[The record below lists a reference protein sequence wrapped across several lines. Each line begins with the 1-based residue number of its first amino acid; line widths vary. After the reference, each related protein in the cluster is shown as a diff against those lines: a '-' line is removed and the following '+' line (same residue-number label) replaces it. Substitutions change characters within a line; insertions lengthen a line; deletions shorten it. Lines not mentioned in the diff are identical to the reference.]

1 MPVNPY
7 EGLQQAAWGGKALTT
22 NTSGGTG
29 GQRLGGKQ
37 NFGTQG
43 IDSSSNS
50 QTFGRIGGRPEQ
62 ANTSRGSGPAPT
74 EAVLKP
80 TPQAS
85 SRQNNAAA
93 TMGAP
98 DYGGYKTTPEP
109 SARKAAFGGNAGNQ
123 QRGNGFNITTGD
135 ITIGN
140 NNTAR
145 NARGGVGNNNG
156 DGNNNSV
163 TSGDIDASSMTAGRD
178 ASRGSKAT
186 RTPGTPGR
194 RRITPVR
201 RTGGPAPAGPA
212 PAGPAPA
219 GPTPPAG
226 GAPTPAIAGGKEPL
240 ALGTGTA
247 GTSPTVPT
255 STEPKAK
262 PTRAEKIA
270 EVASRGSTAGE
281 RSAATSAQ
289 ERISGAPK
297 GPVGK
302 MGSGTDAEQTSN
314 FKGLQGAVSKSA
326 TAGGAKEPMN
336 QRGQGSSGMPTA
348 QSTSGGAMANLE
360 KNKAKPSSPTT
371 ASAPEP
377 TNASGTKKDAP
388 HGVFPNGMPRPAPRD
403 LSGEI
408 GPRKNSDG
416 TEDKRKYAVGGQPSV
431 YGEQGEDSKYRGVQ
445 PAALQPNRAR
455 KNGSETAESTTA
467 PPAAAKEKVKTAAK
481 KKVEKAVSAPPTNAS
496 AKKKS
501 KGPVEKTGT
510 TNSQPKGP
518 VEKTGTTNRKPKG
531 PVGKMGGGTDDEQ
544 TSNFKGLQGAV
555 KKSAKKEEK

>member
-7 EGLQQAAWGGKALTT
+7 EGLQQAAWGGKALTV
-22 NTSGGTG
+22 NTQGGTG

-37 NFGTQG
+37 NFGAQGVEQANTTQSG
-43 IDSSSNS
+43 
-50 QTFGRIGGRPEQ
+50 GRMGGRPEQ

-74 EAVLKP
+74 ENVLKP

-85 SRQNNAAA
+85 SRQNTAAA

-98 DYGGYKTTPEP
+98 DYGGYKAESAP

-145 NARGGVGNNNG
+145 GGRGGTNNLNG
-156 DGNNNSV
+156 DGNTVGDNSFSNNKNDGGKTQVS
-163 TSGDIDASSMTAGRD
+163 GRD
-178 ASRGSKAT
+178 SVMGKGTS
-186 RTPGTPGR
+186 GTPGR

-201 RTGGPAPAGPA
+201 RTGGPAGPA

-226 GAPTPAIAGGKEPL
+226 GAPAIGAGGKAPAGGAPTPATPAIAGGKAPL

-262 PTRAEKIA
+262 PTREEKIA

-281 RSAATSAQ
+281 RSAATAAQ
-289 ERISGAPK
+289 GRISGAPK
-297 GPVGK
+297 GPVGQL
-302 MGSGTDAEQTSN
+302 GSGTDAEQTSN
-314 FKGLQGAVSKSA
+314 FKGLQGNVSKSA

-336 QRGQGSSGMPTA
+336 QSGQGSAGMPTA

-360 KNKAKPSSPTT
+360 KNKAKSSSPTT

-388 HGVFPNGMPRPAPRD
+388 HGVFPNGMPRPAPATGD
-403 LSGEI
+403 AGKI
-408 GPRKNSDG
+408 GPRMNPDG
-416 TEDKRKYAVGGQPSV
+416 TEDKTKYAVGGQPSV
-431 YGEQGEDSKYRGVQ
+431 YGAAGKDSKYRGVQ
-445 PAALQPNRAR
+445 PAAIQPDPAL
-455 KNGSETAESTTA
+455 KNGSKTAKETSA

-510 TNSQPKGP
+510 TNKKPKGT
-518 VEKTGTTNRKPKG
+518 VEKTGTTWSP
-531 PVGKMGGGTDDEQ
+531 TQ
-544 TSNFKGLQGAV
+544 TF
-555 KKSAKKEEK
+555 AKKEDK

>member
-7 EGLQQAAWGGKALTT
+7 EGLQQAAWGGKALTV
-22 NTSGGTG
+22 NTQGGTG

-37 NFGTQG
+37 NFGAQGVEQANTTQSG
-43 IDSSSNS
+43 
-50 QTFGRIGGRPEQ
+50 GRMGGRPEQ
-62 ANTSRGSGPAPT
+62 ANTSRVSGPAPT
-74 EAVLKP
+74 DNVLRP

-98 DYGGYKTTPEP
+98 DYGGYKAESAP

-145 NARGGVGNNNG
+145 GGRGGTNNLNG
-156 DGNNNSV
+156 DGNTVGDNSFSNNKNDGGKTQVS
-163 TSGDIDASSMTAGRD
+163 GRD
-178 ASRGSKAT
+178 SVMGK
-186 RTPGTPGR
+186 GTPGR

-201 RTGGPAPAGPA
+201 RTGGPAGPA

-219 GPTPPAG
+219 GPTPPPAGGAPAIGAGGKAPAG
-226 GAPTPAIAGGKEPL
+226 GAPTPATPAIAGGKAPL

-262 PTRAEKIA
+262 PTREEKIA

-281 RSAATSAQ
+281 RSAATAAQ
-289 ERISGAPK
+289 GRISGAPK
-297 GPVGK
+297 GPVGQL
-302 MGSGTDAEQTSN
+302 GSGTDAEQTSN

-336 QRGQGSSGMPTA
+336 QRGQGSAGMPTA

-388 HGVFPNGMPRPAPRD
+388 HGVFPNGMPRPAPKD

-416 TEDKRKYAVGGQPSV
+416 TEDKRKYTTEPS
-431 YGEQGEDSKYRGVQ
+431 YEQKKTGKGVQ
-445 PAALQPNRAR
+445 PSEIQPDPAL
-455 KNGSETAESTTA
+455 KNGSKTAKETSA

-481 KKVEKAVSAPPTNAS
+481 KKVEKAVSKAPTNAS

-501 KGPVEKTGT
+501 KGPV
-510 TNSQPKGP
+510 
-518 VEKTGTTNRKPKG
+518 
-531 PVGKMGGGTDDEQ
+531 GKMGGGTDAEQ

>member
-22 NTSGGTG
+22 NTQGGTG
-29 GQRLGGKQ
+29 GQRIGGKQ
-37 NFGTQG
+37 GGAQGVEAANTTQ
-43 IDSSSNS
+43 S
-50 QTFGRIGGRPEQ
+50 GGRMGGGMQQ
-62 ANTSRGSGPAPT
+62 ANTSRGEGPAPT
-74 EAVLKP
+74 KGELKP

-98 DYGGYKTTPEP
+98 DYGGYKTESAP

-145 NARGGVGNNNG
+145 GGRGGTNNLNG
-156 DGNNNSV
+156 DNNTVGDNSFSNNKNDGGKTQV
-163 TSGDIDASSMTAGRD
+163 SGRD
-178 ASRGSKAT
+178 SVMGKGTS
-186 RTPGTPGR
+186 GTPGR

-201 RTGGPAPAGPA
+201 RTGGPAG

-219 GPTPPAG
+219 GPTPPPAGGAPAG
-226 GAPTPAIAGGKEPL
+226 GAPTPATPAIAGGKAPL

-262 PTRAEKIA
+262 PTREEKIA

-281 RSAATSAQ
+281 RSAATAAQ
-289 ERISGAPK
+289 GRISGAPK
-297 GPVGK
+297 GPVGQL
-302 MGSGTDAEQTSN
+302 GSGTDAEQTSN
-314 FKGLQGAVSKSA
+314 FKGLQGNVSKSA

-336 QRGQGSSGMPTA
+336 QRGQGSAGMPTA

-416 TEDKRKYAVGGQPSV
+416 TEDKRKYTTEPS
-431 YGEQGEDSKYRGVQ
+431 YEQKKTGKGVQ
-445 PAALQPNRAR
+445 PSEIQPDPAL
-455 KNGSETAESTTA
+455 KNGSKTAKETSA

-510 TNSQPKGP
+510 TNKKPKGT
-518 VEKTGTTNRKPKG
+518 VEKTGTTWSP
-531 PVGKMGGGTDDEQ
+531 TQ
-544 TSNFKGLQGAV
+544 TF
-555 KKSAKKEEK
+555 AKKEDK

>member
-7 EGLQQAAWGGKALTT
+7 EGLQQAAWGGKALTA
-22 NTSGGTG
+22 NTQGGTG
-29 GQRLGGKQ
+29 GQRIGGKQ
-37 NFGTQG
+37 QFGAQG
-43 IDSSSNS
+43 V
-50 QTFGRIGGRPEQ
+50 EQ
-62 ANTSRGSGPAPT
+62 ANLTQSGGRMGTGMQQAYTSRGSGPEPT
-74 EAVLKP
+74 KAELKP

-85 SRQNNAAA
+85 SRQNTAAA

-98 DYGGYKTTPEP
+98 DYGGYKAESAP

-145 NARGGVGNNNG
+145 GGRGGTNNLNG
-156 DGNNNSV
+156 DGNTVGDNSFSNNKNDGGKTQVSGRDSV
-163 TSGDIDASSMTAGRD
+163 MGKGTSGTTGR
-178 ASRGSKAT
+178 
-186 RTPGTPGR
+186 GR
-194 RRITPVR
+194 IVPKR
-201 RTGGPAPAGPA
+201 RTGG

-226 GAPTPAIAGGKEPL
+226 GAPAIGAGGKAPAGGAPTPATPAIAGGKAPL

-262 PTRAEKIA
+262 PTREEKIA

-281 RSAATSAQ
+281 RSAATAAQ
-289 ERISGAPK
+289 GRISGAPK
-297 GPVGK
+297 GPVGQL
-302 MGSGTDAEQTSN
+302 GSGTDAEQTSN

-336 QRGQGSSGMPTA
+336 QRGQGSAGMPTA

-416 TEDKRKYAVGGQPSV
+416 TEDKRKYTTEPS
-431 YGEQGEDSKYRGVQ
+431 YEQKKTGKGVQ
-445 PAALQPNRAR
+445 PSEIQPDPAL
-455 KNGSETAESTTA
+455 KNGSKTAKETSA

-481 KKVEKAVSAPPTNAS
+481 KKVEKAVSKAPTNAS

-501 KGPVEKTGT
+501 KGPV
-510 TNSQPKGP
+510 
-518 VEKTGTTNRKPKG
+518 
-531 PVGKMGGGTDDEQ
+531 GKMGGGTDAEQ

>member
-1 MPVNPY
+1 MPINPY
-7 EGLQQAAWGGKALTT
+7 EGLQQAAWGGKSLTT

-43 IDSSSNS
+43 IDQANI
-50 QTFGRIGGRPEQ
+50 TPTGGRMGGRPEQ
-62 ANTSRGSGPAPT
+62 ANTSQANNQGWTKG
-74 EAVLKP
+74 ELKP

-98 DYGGYKTTPEP
+98 DYGGYKTEP
-109 SARKAAFGGNAGNQ
+109 AASARKAAFGGNAGNQ

-135 ITIGN
+135 IQIGN

-145 NARGGVGNNNG
+145 GGRGGVGNQNG
-156 DGNNNSV
+156 DGDGNSV
-163 TSGDIDASSMTAGRD
+163 RTGDIDASSMTAGRD
-178 ASRGSKAT
+178 AIKGSRAT
-186 RTPGTPGR
+186 RTPGTAGR

-201 RTGGPAPAGPA
+201 RTGGPAGPA
-212 PAGPAPA
+212 PATPAIGAAPA
-219 GPTPPAG
+219 GGAPAG
-226 GAPTPAIAGGKEPL
+226 GAPTPVTPAIAGGKAPL
-240 ALGTGTA
+240 ALGSGTA
-247 GTSPTVPT
+247 VSSPTVATPT
-255 STEPKAK
+255 GPEAK

-281 RSAATSAQ
+281 RSAATAAQ

-377 TNASGTKKDAP
+377 TNASGTKRKP
-388 HGVFPNGMPRPAPRD
+388 VTGFGKRTIEPAGD
-403 LSGEI
+403 GTI
-408 GPRKNSDG
+408 GPRSNPDG
-416 TEDKRKYAVGGQPSV
+416 TEDKTKYTVGLGA
-431 YGEQGEDSKYRGVQ
+431 QGVDPKKRNVRPAAVQ
-445 PAALQPNRAR
+445 PDPANKGKDLSAQ
-455 KNGSETAESTTA
+455 STIMKGNVYPSTPEGDAMREKDEAKKTPA
-467 PPAAAKEKVKTAAK
+467 PVAAKEKVKTAAK
-481 KKVEKAVSAPPTNAS
+481 KKVEKAVSKPPTNAS

-501 KGPVEKTGT
+501 KGPV
-510 TNSQPKGP
+510 
-518 VEKTGTTNRKPKG
+518 
-531 PVGKMGGGTDDEQ
+531 GKMGGGTDAEQ